1 MKTILLIEDNEAI
14 RENTAEILELTGYT
28 VHTAENGKIGV
39 EKALAHKPDL
49 VICDIMM
56 PVLDGYGVLHI
67 FNKNPQLSGVPF
79 IFLTAKIERNDFR
92 KGMELGADDY
102 LTKPFEESELLSAI
116 EGRLNRFRNVGD
128 AAVSRRGTAH
138 LALRPANLKPEY
150 DLQQDGLNQFL
161 TDARQAGNLQSL
173 WADRKT
179 HPVRK
184 KQYVYSEGD
193 EPTRLYFLKSGKVKT
208 VRNHA
213 DGKELVTGI
222 YQEGDFF
229 GYFALLEGG
238 EYTDSAMTLEDSEL
252 VYVPDVDFRQL
263 LLANPTVS
271 GQFIKLLAGR
281 VAERET
287 QLLGMAYSSLRRRV
301 ADTLLRLHDQQPDGV
316 VQLSRDDLAAMIGTA
331 TESLIRTLS
340 EFRQDG
346 LIEQTPT
353 GGIRVV
359 LPDKLRRA
367 NW

>member
-28 VHTAENGKIGV
+28 VHTAENGKVGV

-116 EGRLNRFRNVGD
+116 EGRLNRF
-128 AAVSRRGTAH
+128 T
-138 LALRPANLKPEY
+138 NLKPDY
-150 DLQQDGLNQFL
+150 DVQQEGLSQFL
-161 TDARQAGNLQSL
+161 TDTRQMGLQSL
-173 WADRKT
+173 SADRKT
-179 HPVRK
+179 HAVRK

-208 VRNHA
+208 VRSHA

-222 YQEGDFF
+222 YEEGDFF

-238 EYTDSAMTLEDSEL
+238 EYTDSAVTLEDSEL
-252 VYVPDVDFRQL
+252 VYVPEADFRQL
-263 LLANPTVS
+263 LLANPVVS
-271 GQFIKLLAGR
+271 GQFIRLLAGR
-281 VAERET
+281 VSERET

-301 ADTLLRLHDQQPDGV
+301 ADTLLRLHDQQPEGV
-316 VQLSRDDLAAMIGTA
+316 IQLARDDLAAMIGTA

-346 LIEQTPT
+346 LIEQMPT
-353 GGIRVV
+353 GGIRVA